1 MDPIYTLSAEQYA
14 DFLDTLTKL
23 KFTSTLILIA
33 ANDPTLHYSN
43 TMTVKINHSNGV
55 FETVS
60 PYGYA
65 EQYDPNEDSL
75 DAWDY
80 GSCDDAK
87 WELLLKSVVPEE
99 IYNPEP
105 KDPYGTF
112 SYNEALS
119 SATASGSNIR
129 TSGFVNSTGL
139 DYSRYSGEPLSWYSV
154 EAILM
159 RAKDECT
166 IEYEHTRLYIDKEEY
181 VYCIEFMGKSEK
193 ECIYI
198 NRSLATILAV
208 KIPTTDAGTENGGRL
223 CHPGTD
229 QTIAGISD
237 MQGIG
242 IIRHRR
248 DGTGSAAVNPRQR
261 QNPAFPPLSC
271 GTGSISFC
279 QNHQSGRSDSRQVR
293 LTGTGTVL
301 SGSGGGTCPDRYIAS
316 GSGCGVG
323 SPGRPAG
330 TRRRFL

>member
-1 MDPIYTLSAEQYA
+1 MKCIKIITVALILPLIATSLSSCMVLNHRFDYIDKTNVTSIEIYDLRGDYHHDVGFYELMDPIYTLSAEQYA

-80 GSCDDAK
+80 GSCDYSD
-87 WELLLKSVVPEE
+87 WELLLQSVVPQE
-99 IYNPEP
+99 IYNSEP

-208 KIPTTDAGTENGGRL
+208 KIPTADAGTENG
-223 CHPGTD
+223 
-229 QTIAGISD
+229 
-237 MQGIG
+237 
-242 IIRHRR
+242 
-248 DGTGSAAVNPRQR
+248 VN
-261 QNPAFPPLSC
+261 
-271 GTGSISFC
+271 
-279 QNHQSGRSDSRQVR
+279 
-293 LTGTGTVL
+293 
-301 SGSGGGTCPDRYIAS
+301 
-316 GSGCGVG
+316 
-323 SPGRPAG
+323 
-330 TRRRFL
+330 

>member
-1 MDPIYTLSAEQYA
+1 MKCIKIITVALILALIATSLSSCMVLNHRFDYIDKTNVTSIEIYDLRGDYHHDVGFYELMDPIYTLSAEQYA

-80 GSCDDAK
+80 GSCDYSD
-87 WELLLKSVVPEE
+87 WELLLQSVVPQE
-99 IYNPEP
+99 IYNSEP

-208 KIPTTDAGTENGGRL
+208 KIPTTDAGTENG
-223 CHPGTD
+223 
-229 QTIAGISD
+229 
-237 MQGIG
+237 
-242 IIRHRR
+242 
-248 DGTGSAAVNPRQR
+248 VN
-261 QNPAFPPLSC
+261 
-271 GTGSISFC
+271 
-279 QNHQSGRSDSRQVR
+279 
-293 LTGTGTVL
+293 
-301 SGSGGGTCPDRYIAS
+301 
-316 GSGCGVG
+316 
-323 SPGRPAG
+323 
-330 TRRRFL
+330 

>member
-1 MDPIYTLSAEQYA
+1 MKKPVDTMKCIKIITVALILALIATSLSSCIKLNHKFDNIDKTNVTSIEIYDLRGDYHHDVGFYELMDPIYTLSAEQYA

-80 GSCDDAK
+80 GSCDYSE
-87 WELLLKSVVPEE
+87 WELLLQSVVPQE
-99 IYNPEP
+99 IYNSEP

-129 TSGFVNSTGL
+129 TSGFVNGAGF
-139 DYSRYSGEPLSWYSV
+139 DYSSYSGDPLSWYSV

-159 RAKDECT
+159 RAKAECT

-198 NRSLATILAV
+198 NKSLATILAV
-208 KIPTTDAGTENGGRL
+208 KIPITDACTENG
-223 CHPGTD
+223 TK
-229 QTIAGISD
+229 
-237 MQGIG
+237 
-242 IIRHRR
+242 
-248 DGTGSAAVNPRQR
+248 
-261 QNPAFPPLSC
+261 
-271 GTGSISFC
+271 
-279 QNHQSGRSDSRQVR
+279 
-293 LTGTGTVL
+293 
-301 SGSGGGTCPDRYIAS
+301 
-316 GSGCGVG
+316 
-323 SPGRPAG
+323 
-330 TRRRFL
+330 